1 MQKQYIR
8 EILMSGRWR
17 AYTIIIETYISEIE
31 ELKPALFKMWL
42 AKELEMDESKINVNS
57 LYSALKRRRENQLK
71 KQQKGSE
78 NINKCRDKNQ
88 STSSFIFSN
97 PDVIEK
103 ISRLTEQ

>member
-42 AKELEMDESKINVNS
+42 AKELEMDESKINVNM
-57 LYSALKRRRENQLK
+57 
-71 KQQKGSE
+71 
-78 NINKCRDKNQ
+78 
-88 STSSFIFSN
+88 
-97 PDVIEK
+97 
-103 ISRLTEQ
+103 